1 MHTSKIRSFLRTTT
15 IFNLYYHRNERTYI
29 HVYEP
34 CNHIF
39 DIYTPTNPKTRTKR
53 EPANRKEKKK
63 ERKGLKIDSGHNG
76 GTVYYSFEGSMNK
89 RLDSIVDIGV
99 TLYVTEADVTTC
111 RPED

>member
-1 MHTSKIRSFLRTTT
+1 M
-15 IFNLYYHRNERTYI
+15 NI
-29 HVYEP
+29 HVYIFHSNSLVTCSKL
-34 CNHIF
+34 CNHI
-39 DIYTPTNPKTRTKR
+39 YTPILKR
-53 EPANRKEKKK
+53 ESANRKEGGKKKK

-111 RPED
+111 RAED

>member
-1 MHTSKIRSFLRTTT
+1 M
-15 IFNLYYHRNERTYI
+15 NEPIYTYMS
-29 HVYEP
+29 HVT
-34 CNHIF
+34 IF

>member
-1 MHTSKIRSFLRTTT
+1 MHTSKIRSFLQLFSIYIIIVT
-15 IFNLYYHRNERTYI
+15 NELIYTYMS
-29 HVYEP
+29 HVT
-34 CNHIF
+34 IF